1 MPLRGSQS
9 GTCGMV
15 SELKEWKWSSYTS
28 TAYATGKPPE
38 NLITDWLLWQFSEQR
53 ATAPRQRYRYFV
65 ADGMVK
71 HDQPWRKLVG
81 QIFLGSEKFVN
92 RMQVLLDDTQGV
104 KEIPRIQRYPGRP
117 PLARFFTDIPDGD
130 KRLRNERIVESHLT
144 HGYPLKEIGDCLD
157 VHYTTVSK
165 VVRGKKRK

>member
-1 MPLRGSQS
+1 
-9 GTCGMV
+9 MV

-117 PLARFFTDIPDGD
+117 PLARLFTDIPDGD
-130 KRLRNERIVESHLT
+130 KRLRNENCGIASHSRLYPERNWGIVSMF
-144 HGYPLKEIGDCLD
+144 IIQR
-157 VHYTTVSK
+157 SA
-165 VVRGKKRK
+165 RW